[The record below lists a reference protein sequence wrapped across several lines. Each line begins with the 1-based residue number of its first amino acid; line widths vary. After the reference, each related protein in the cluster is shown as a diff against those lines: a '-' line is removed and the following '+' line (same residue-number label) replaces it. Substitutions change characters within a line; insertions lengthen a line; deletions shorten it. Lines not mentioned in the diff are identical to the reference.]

1 MNKKQTLITILI
13 CLAFTAINFG
23 GKVFADDPTILDFS
37 SATAEG
43 EITIGNEH
51 ASIVIAPN
59 GHITIKNLRGLTV
72 TGFEE
77 NTFSGDVVVNS
88 GKVAIGDAEGNA
100 NHTLIVLDDQMG
112 TVDINAPGNIEPT
125 P

>member
-13 CLAFTAINFG
+13 CMAFTAVNFG
-23 GKVFADDPTILDFS
+23 DKVFADDPTILDFS

-43 EITIGNEH
+43 EITIGNEN

-72 TGFEE
+72 TGVEA
-77 NTFSGDVVVNS
+77 NTYSGDVLVNS
-88 GKVAIGDAEGNA
+88 DKIALGDVDGNF
-100 NHTLIVLDDQMG
+100 NQTRVVLDDEMG